1 MLRPYIIKYRKAY
14 LGLFFFLSLDIFLTL
29 AFAWFLG
36 QITDAAI
43 QTDFQ
48 SLNWLVPLGI
58 VLLLLSLTSSYAGIY
73 LRAITENAVKKDL
86 RVDLFNHILR
96 LPTKTANT
104 LRSGELVTHFTNDI
118 NSILGLIGSS
128 LIQFIRLPLIFIAV
142 FIYMSYINLTLTL
155 LCLTIIP
162 FALLSGGVFGL
173 LLRKN
178 SDLFSI

>member
-1 MLRPYIIKYRKAY
+1 MKHFIVKNFFILGDIRKSFSMLRPYIIKYRKAY

-96 LPTKTANT
+96 LPTKQQTPFAPVNW
-104 LRSGELVTHFTNDI
+104 
-118 NSILGLIGSS
+118 S
-128 LIQFIRLPLIFIAV
+128 LILP
-142 FIYMSYINLTLTL
+142 MT
-155 LCLTIIP
+155 
-162 FALLSGGVFGL
+162 
-173 LLRKN
+173 
-178 SDLFSI
+178 SIVYWD